1 MTRYTRN
8 KCHMKTVFHQL
19 TQSEGENMR
28 IKLGFPMVS
37 CHRKHKRVGAAL
49 IAAAGLTWIFIKLV
63 ATLTS
68 SNAGYIIH
76 ESLIIFFN
84 IKYHNSPLCDD
95 ECQMSKQR
103 PCHWNKLI
111 NTIPTIKLPSTNFPC
126 FPCLEDRPLLGF
138 LFA

>member
-1 MTRYTRN
+1 
-8 KCHMKTVFHQL
+8 
-19 TQSEGENMR
+19 MR

-84 IKYHNSPLCDD
+84 IKYLRLKAHPNVPNGNLSNLNDFPNSDVPGLV
-95 ECQMSKQR
+95 
-103 PCHWNKLI
+103 
-111 NTIPTIKLPSTNFPC
+111 
-126 FPCLEDRPLLGF
+126 
-138 LFA
+138 